1 MTDAVA
7 MTDVETSGRDI
18 SMRRARGGTQYG
30 AGLIALLLLPAG
42 VVYLALFVYPI
53 GALLSRSVI
62 GPQGLTLDNYARL
75 FSQPL
80 YLTILYRTLVISLS
94 VTVICLVLGYP
105 MAFWLTR
112 LKGTAFMAAI
122 ACIFL
127 PLWTSVLARIYAW
140 AFLLQ
145 KTGLINGA
153 LLKLHLISAP
163 LTLLYTDA
171 AVMIVMTHVL
181 LPFMILPI
189 YSVINSIPRD
199 LGRAA
204 QSLGAGV
211 VGEFRYVLLPL
222 SLPGLLA
229 GSVMVFVIA
238 TGYFIV
244 PALLG
249 GPRSLMISTLIN
261 EQVMSVLNW
270 SFGAAIGTLL
280 LVVVGVVLAVFART
294 LVIARRVE
302 GGA

>member
-1 MTDAVA
+1 LQPV
-7 MTDVETSGRDI
+7 
-18 SMRRARGGTQYG
+18 RRSSARGGAHYG
-30 AGLIALLLLPAG
+30 PGLLAILLLPACA
-42 VVYLALFVYPI
+42 VYIALFVYPI
-53 GALLSRSVI
+53 GALLSRSVL
-62 GPQGLTLDNYARL
+62 GPQGLTLDNFTRL
-75 FSQPL
+75 FTQPL
-80 YLTILYRTLVISLS
+80 YLTILYRTLTISLS
-94 VTVICLVLGYP
+94 VTAICLILGYP

-112 LKGTAFMAAI
+112 LKGVAFMAAI

-140 AFLLQ
+140 DFLLQ
-145 KTGLINGA
+145 KTGLVNLA

-163 LTLLYTDA
+163 LGLLYTDA
-171 AVMIVMTHVL
+171 AVVIVMTHVL

-204 QSLGAGV
+204 QSLGAGLV
-211 VGEFRYVLLPL
+211 SEFRYILLPL

-229 GSVMVFVIA
+229 GSVMVFVIG

-249 GPRSLMISTLIN
+249 GPRTLMISTLIN
-261 EQVMSVLNW
+261 EQIMSVLNW

-280 LVVVGVVLAVFART
+280 LIVVAVVLAVFGKT
-294 LVIARRVE
+294 LVIARRAE
-302 GGA
+302 SNA

>member
-1 MTDAVA
+1 
-7 MTDVETSGRDI
+7 
-18 SMRRARGGTQYG
+18 
-30 AGLIALLLLPAG
+30 
-42 VVYLALFVYPI
+42 LFVYPI
-53 GALLSRSVI
+53 GALLSRGII
-62 GPQGLTLDNYARL
+62 GPHGLTLDNYTRL

-94 VTVICLVLGYP
+94 VTAICLVLGYP

-122 ACIFL
+122 FCIFL

-153 LLKLHLISAP
+153 LMKLHLITAP

-171 AVMIVMTHVL
+171 AVMIVMIHVL

-204 QSLGAGV
+204 QSLGAGLLS
-211 VGEFRYVLLPL
+211 EFRHVLLPL

-229 GSVMVFVIA
+229 GSVMVFVTA

-261 EQVMSVLNW
+261 EQIMSVLNW

-280 LVVVGVVLAVFART
+280 LVVVGAVLAVFART
-294 LVIARRVE
+294 LVVAKRAE
-302 GGA
+302 SGA